1 MLFRPGEREL
11 QTVRVVIIKVNF
23 LACQFPR
30 GTLLLLL
37 FFRSRDMEGET
48 LNINHDRSN
57 AIIRFS
63 TMKIVV
69 FSQFRKFSII
79 NIVSLREMIYTIIV
93 SMESTFVSSF
103 INHTRK
109 SLRHPIIVSNFFRKY
124 FISRYNC
131 D

>member
-79 NIVSLREMIYTIIV
+79 NIASLREMIYTIIV
-93 SMESTFVSSF
+93 TMNERIDIRF
-103 INHTRK
+103 IFH
-109 SLRHPIIVSNFFRKY
+109 
-124 FISRYNC
+124 
-131 D
+131 

>member
-1 MLFRPGEREL
+1 
-11 QTVRVVIIKVNF
+11 
-23 LACQFPR
+23 
-30 GTLLLLL
+30 
-37 FFRSRDMEGET
+37 MEGET

-93 SMESTFVSSF
+93 SMNERIDIRF
-103 INHTRK
+103 IFH
-109 SLRHPIIVSNFFRKY
+109 
-124 FISRYNC
+124 
-131 D
+131 